1 MSSPS
6 DRLSVLRDASS
17 ELDHLGLIGV
27 TGADAA
33 AFLHAQLTNGMLD
46 LESGEVRLSGYCS
59 AKGRLLAI
67 ALVWR
72 RADDFWLLV
81 PRELAAPLA
90 KRLSMFVL
98 RSKVKVNDVS
108 AQYSL
113 IGHVDAG
120 NGAIERAA
128 DWLAGAAPA
137 PSQTPARLEAVDGAD
152 QMLVHMPASL
162 GLTRRISI
170 RRTSDVRDEREG
182 ATQGDALW
190 RWLDVRAGLP
200 IVVAATQDRFVPQMV
215 NLEALGGVDF
225 KKGCYPGQEVVARSQ
240 YLGKLKR
247 RTAGAHL
254 ASDAARPL
262 PGDDILHT
270 VAGQPQAIG
279 TVVSAEASPLGGVDL
294 LVEVP
299 LASSGEVL
307 TVAGHEQGLEIWPL
321 PYVLPDN
328 EVFVRPK
335 L

>member
-1 MSSPS
+1 
-6 DRLSVLRDASS
+6 
-17 ELDHLGLIGV
+17 
-27 TGADAA
+27 
-33 AFLHAQLTNGMLD
+33 
-46 LESGEVRLSGYCS
+46 
-59 AKGRLLAI
+59 
-67 ALVWR
+67 
-72 RADDFWLLV
+72 
-81 PRELAAPLA
+81 
-90 KRLSMFVL
+90 MFVL
-98 RSKVKVNDVS
+98 RLKVSVE
-108 AQYSL
+108 
-113 IGHVDAG
+113 I
-120 NGAIERAA
+120 RAA
-128 DWLAGAAPA
+128 AVIGRVGGEVLAAHAVVSNDDATVSTWLALP
-137 PSQTPARLEAVDGAD
+137 EVDGHTRAFGLVAD
-152 QMLVHMPASL
+152 AHTDAFLASHPSDEDHIGQWTWL
-162 GLTRRISI
+162 EVRSGLSFIET
-170 RRTSDVRDEREG
+170 
-182 ATQGDALW
+182 
-190 RWLDVRAGLP
+190 
-200 IVVAATQDRFVPQMV
+200 ATQDRFVPQMV